1 MAEARVLGSRERI
14 DFSKIKTSVPIPN
27 LIEVQKHSY
36 ERFLQMY
43 VAPSDREDVGL
54 QAVFKSLFPIHD
66 FRETSSLEFV
76 EYSIGNWECKCG
88 NLEGIERLRI
98 TCGSCGKR
106 TIAANAKAISVACSE
121 CGTASRNTV
130 EICDHCGDPVALK
143 FKYDVPE
150 CQERGMNFTVPLKV
164 TIRLVVWDKDPE
176 TGSRSIR
183 DIKQQEVYFGEIPML
198 TENGTFIIN
207 GTERVIVS
215 QLHRSPGVFFQA
227 EENKTLFTA
236 KLIPYRGS
244 WVEFEYDTKNILYV
258 RIDRKRKFLGTI
270 FLRALGYKL
279 DEEIMRLFY
288 QAQKI
293 RMEGK
298 KFFWKTSPGLVNH
311 KIKADIVDPKTD
323 DVIVRKGKRVS
334 LQAYQK
340 MVKLKIHEALV
351 DEEELKGIYALGEIV
366 DRQTGEVLVDI
377 NGEITPE
384 LLERMGES
392 GVETFEFCVP
402 EYDDMGNIIVGRSCC
417 TAMRCRAAGT
427 SWWVRSCRRTW
438 I

>member
-1 MAEARVLGSRERI
+1 
-14 DFSKIKTSVPIPN
+14 
-27 LIEVQKHSY
+27 
-36 ERFLQMY
+36 MY
-43 VAPSDREDVGL
+43 VAPSDREDIGL

-88 NLEGIERLRI
+88 NLEGIERLRC
-98 TCGSCGKR
+98 TCSSCGKR
-106 TIAANAKAISVACSE
+106 IIVPNAKSRFITCPE
-121 CGTASRNTV
+121 CGTSNKNGI

-176 TGSRSIR
+176 TGTRSIR

-270 FLRALGYKL
+270 FMRALGIKG
-279 DEEIMRLFY
+279 DEEILRTFY
-288 QAQKI
+288 QVQTMRI
-293 RMEGK
+293 DGK
-298 KFFWKTSPGLVNH
+298 RYLWKTTPGIVNH
-311 KIKADIVDPKTD
+311 KVKTDILDPKTD
-323 DVIVRKGKRVS
+323 DIIVRKGKRVS
-334 LQAYQK
+334 AQAYQK
-340 MVKLKIHEALV
+340 LVKSKIHEVVV
-351 DEEELKGIYALGEIV
+351 DEEELKGVYAISEIV
-366 DRQTGEVLVDI
+366 DKQTGEVIVDI
-377 NGEITPE
+377 NEEITPE
-384 LLERMGES
+384 VLERINACLLYTSDAADE
-392 GVETFEFCVP
+392 
-402 EYDDMGNIIVGRSCC
+402 RS
-417 TAMRCRAAGT
+417 
-427 SWWVRSCRRTW
+427 SVD
-438 I
+438 